1 MCVHAVRNARVPGGM
16 TTRSRKP
23 ASPAAPAPS
32 SPAAISHCEPW
43 TRNPGLLASCD
54 ATSKPR
60 LITHAP
66 IGTVTSMGWY
76 GCP

>member
-1 MCVHAVRNARVPGGM
+1 MCVHAVRNAGVPGGI

-23 ASPAAPAPS
+23 ARPAATAPS
-32 SPAAISHCEPW
+32 TPAAISHSEPLARKAGWLATCEA
-43 TRNPGLLASCD
+43 R
-54 ATSKPR
+54 SKPR

-66 IGTVTSMGWY
+66 IGTVTRMGWY